1 MIFLFP
7 RWDMLIPWRVYTRKK
22 TVYMYQDVGTGP
34 HVPFFFAMTYNYCHV
49 FWRQVVF
56 CWTPWV
62 LVVWRRGF
70 VPETYIF
77 CGLWWFLLHSAIA
90 FTMIFFFTGESVQW
104 KKRSSHVFSVEG
116 KHGCKITISNHW
128 TAWGCVMNGSFQ
140 STLVRSKRL
149 NMEIRKFLTKIP
161 QKTLGNKLGGWFFF
175 DFSYEAIWRGWFFVQ
190 GGWRWIRNFPQ
201 GSLISSYHTEMEL
214 KKSKFPETSGIYD
227 KIYGCLDIGFVVVWG
242 RMDSKASTQNAI
254 VENEDS

>member
-1 MIFLFP
+1 
-7 RWDMLIPWRVYTRKK
+7 
-22 TVYMYQDVGTGP
+22 
-34 HVPFFFAMTYNYCHV
+34 MTYNYCHV
-49 FWRQVVF
+49 FCRQVVF

-70 VPETYIF
+70 VPETYYIF

-90 FTMIFFFTGESVQW
+90 FNMIFFYRGTCSM
-104 KKRSSHVFSVEG
+104 KKTFRPCFFGWRKAWLQNNHLQPLDRLRLCDEWELPKYLGSVEAFE
-116 KHGCKITISNHW
+116 HGNPQVSDKNPPK
-128 TAWGCVMNGSFQ
+128 N
-140 STLVRSKRL
+140 L
-149 NMEIRKFLTKIP
+149 RK
-161 QKTLGNKLGGWFFF
+161 QVGGLIFF

-227 KIYGCLDIGFVVVWG
+227 KAYGCLDIGFVVVWG